1 MELIESSIEPFRLG
15 NRIYIYILNLTMLN
29 DRSFTNFILN
39 GGVCDTG
46 FGTCPIISKPY
57 PQIFVRCGHRSVWC
71 SNDAL
76 VVSMIQR
83 SQRYQEP
90 KLPEPEDVFLLVRSK
105 GSNQMTTSGA
115 PSAAPS
121 PRGLEIYR
129 RWMGWDDPHEGI
141 RLMVSCLKVGLI
153 PATYGPKICRDSPVD
168 FGIHPILG
176 NFPEIFWEIF
186 RKSLALFFTTAFRCS
201 GRLCFWKFLFS
212 VFQRG
217 PTFRMS
223 GAPEVRCL
231 QGLWQVQPGRE
242 LRGRCW
248 WAGHLKAESIDTN
261 GPTGTKF
268 LAQTGMDWDP
278 KSHQFC
284 GSLVKRHSW
293 LKLSGKTVD
302 TELEWLTLLPVML
315 GIYMDLH
322 THYVWIHIPVWM
334 TINPIHPYTMFWP

>member
-1 MELIESSIEPFRLG
+1 MEVIESSIEPFRLG
-15 NRIYIYILNLTMLN
+15 SRIYIYILNLTMLN

-46 FGTCPIISKPY
+46 FGTLMHYFDAFFGIWNLIPRY
-57 PQIFVRCGHRSVWC
+57 LFVVVAEVFDVQTMRWWFRWW
-71 SNDAL
+71 SNDPNGWN
-76 VVSMIQR
+76 
-83 SQRYQEP
+83 QEP

-121 PRGLEIYR
+121 PRALEIYR
-129 RWMGWDDPHEGI
+129 RWMGWDDPHEGYQI
-141 RLMVSCLKVGLI
+141 DGFVFESGANTRNLLSE
-153 PATYGPKICRDSPVD
+153 ICRDSPVD

-176 NFPEIFWEIF
+176 NF
-186 RKSLALFFTTAFRCS
+186 RKSLAHFFFTTAVRCS

-248 WAGHLKAESIDTN
+248 WAGHLKAESINTN
-261 GPTGTKF
+261 GPTGTEF

-293 LKLSGKTVD
+293 LKLSGKTVV
-302 TELEWLTLLPVML
+302 TK
-315 GIYMDLH
+315 
-322 THYVWIHIPVWM
+322 
-334 TINPIHPYTMFWP
+334 